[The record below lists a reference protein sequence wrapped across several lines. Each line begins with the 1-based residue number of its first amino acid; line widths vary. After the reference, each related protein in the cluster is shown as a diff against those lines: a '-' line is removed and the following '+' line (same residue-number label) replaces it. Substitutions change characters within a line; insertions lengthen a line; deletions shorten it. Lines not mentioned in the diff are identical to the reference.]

1 MRPDQSPDGST
12 GQGPD
17 WSRLADRILDNSV
30 ELRAGENLLV
40 TLTSPEVYPLARALA
55 DGAVRRGAN
64 HHALLHTED
73 VDEAIRRFGNDD
85 QARERLSVELSAMS
99 WADTHVALRALAPPT
114 GEPGD
119 EGFGRRAALLRAAH
133 GEVSAARWAE
143 TRWCIVRVP
152 TPSYA
157 DYLGM
162 TYEALATEFVRGS
175 VDDDGW
181 SPWKTLAASLDGARE
196 VRIVGDDTDLRFS
209 VEGRTWKLFDGRM
222 NLPDGEIATA
232 PVETTVEGHI
242 TFTDPVVFGG
252 QRIDR
257 LRLEFH
263 EGRITNVDAGPST
276 GFVKTI
282 VATDDGASRVGEYG
296 LGVNRH
302 IESWTQDLFF
312 DEKIVGTT
320 HIALGRAYP
329 ECGGVNQS
337 AIHWDIVKDLRPGPD
352 RVGGAVYI
360 DGEPIVEGAELRT
373 PRGRDK
379 PG

>member
-1 MRPDQSPDGST
+1 VRPEQAPAESLELTAS
-12 GQGPD
+12 
-17 WSRLADRILDNSV
+17 WRRLADRILDESV
-30 ELRAGENLLV
+30 ALRSGENLLV
-40 TLTSPEVYPLARALA
+40 TLTSPAVHPLAGALA
-55 DGAVRRGAN
+55 EGAVRRGAN

-73 VDEAIRRFGNDD
+73 VDEAIRRYGNDE
-85 QARERLSVELSAMS
+85 QARQRLEVELYAMS
-99 WADTHVALRALAPPT
+99 WADTHVALRALVPPATET
-114 GEPGD
+114 GN

-152 TPSYA
+152 TAGYA
-157 DYLGM
+157 DYLGLPVE
-162 TYEALATEFVRGS
+162 TLVDEFLRGS

-181 SPWKTLAASLDGARE
+181 SGWEGLAAALDGSRE

-222 NLPDGEIATA
+222 NLPDGEVATA

-257 LRLEFH
+257 LRLDFD
-263 EGRITNVDAGPST
+263 EGRVTRVEAGPAT
-276 GFVKTI
+276 GFVET
-282 VATDDGASRVGEYG
+282 VLATDDGASRVGEFG
-296 LGVNRH
+296 IGINRH

-329 ECGGVNQS
+329 ECGGVNRS
-337 AIHWDIVKDLRPGPD
+337 AIHWDIVKDLRPGPS
-352 RVGGAVYI
+352 RAGGAVYV
-360 DGEPIVEGAELRT
+360 DGEAIVEGAELRA
-373 PRGRDK
+373 PGGRR
-379 PG
+379 